1 MRTFILQLVLAIGI
15 GSMVYAQQENTSPTN
30 YQQRLQE
37 LIKTEEEHAALEAEE
52 AAREKAR
59 RIKQLSE
66 ADEQRARDIST
77 VNEEAREAVDAIV
90 VDSEL
95 QKLLDQT
102 ENIDLP
108 PLSVFLD
115 AAYENATIKR
125 QEAAMDEKMAAYTIV
140 KRQWLNYFRVNGSY
154 SYGVFSALTDQSNI
168 DTPLFQAWSG
178 RAQHTYN
185 LGAGF
190 SISLG
195 DLFTR
200 KQQLK
205 VQKAIMRQAQY
216 EYDEV
221 VETRKLKILDAYN
234 KVVEQL
240 ATIKAKAES
249 AAMYNAQM
257 KISENE
263 FINGQITLIS
273 LSLERARRTGALVTF
288 QECKVQLHNAITLLE
303 LLTNVKVLDQSNK
316 KTNTTTHN

>member
-1 MRTFILQLVLAIGI
+1 MRTFIIQITLILGLAFAA
-15 GSMVYAQQENTSPTN
+15 YAQVENTYSKD

-37 LIKTEEEHAALEAEE
+37 LIKTEEEHAAREAEE
-52 AAREKAR
+52 AAQEKAR
-59 RIKQLSE
+59 RLRQLAES
-66 ADEQRARDIST
+66 DEQRARQIQT
-77 VNEEAREAVDAIV
+77 VNEQGKDASDAIL

-102 ENIDLP
+102 ENINLP

-115 AAYENATIKR
+115 AAYENATIKK
-125 QEAAMDEKMAAYTIV
+125 QEAVMDEKMASYTIV

-154 SYGVFSALTDQSNI
+154 SYGVFSALTDRSDVN
-168 DTPLFQAWSG
+168 TPLFQAWSG
-178 RAQHTYN
+178 SAQHTYN
-185 LGAGF
+185 IGAGF
-190 SISLG
+190 SVSLG

-200 KQQLK
+200 RHQLK

-303 LLTNVKVLDQSNK
+303 LLTNVKVLDQSAKPTKNDK
-316 KTNTTTHN
+316 

>member
-1 MRTFILQLVLAIGI
+1 MRTFIIQITLILGLAFAT
-15 GSMVYAQQENTSPTN
+15 YAQVENTYSKD

-37 LIKTEEEHAALEAEE
+37 LIKTEEEHAVREAEE
-52 AAREKAR
+52 AAQEKAR
-59 RIKQLSE
+59 RLRQLAES
-66 ADEQRARDIST
+66 DEQRARQIQT
-77 VNEEAREAVDAIV
+77 VNEQGKDASDAIL

-102 ENIDLP
+102 ENINLP

-115 AAYENATIKR
+115 AAYENATIKK
-125 QEAAMDEKMAAYTIV
+125 QEAVMDEKMASYTIV

-154 SYGVFSALTDQSNI
+154 SYGVFSALTDRSDVN
-168 DTPLFQAWSG
+168 TPLFQAWSG
-178 RAQHTYN
+178 SAQHTYN
-185 LGAGF
+185 IGAGF
-190 SISLG
+190 SVSLG

-200 KQQLK
+200 RHQLK

-303 LLTNVKVLDQSNK
+303 LLTNVKVLDQSTKPTKNDK
-316 KTNTTTHN
+316 

>member
-1 MRTFILQLVLAIGI
+1 MRTLILQIALTLGCAFT
-15 GSMVYAQQENTSPTN
+15 VYAQENTYSSD
-30 YQQRLQE
+30 YQRRLQE
-37 LIKTEEEHAALEAEE
+37 LIKTEEEHAAMEAQE
-52 AAREKAR
+52 AAKEKAKR
-59 RIKQLSE
+59 LRELTE
-66 ADEQRARDIST
+66 ADERRASQLSQ
-77 VNEEAREAVDAIV
+77 VNEEAKDAVSAIV

-125 QEAAMDEKMAAYTIV
+125 QEAVMDEKMAAYTIV

-154 SYGVFSALTDQSNI
+154 SYGVFSALTDQSSI

-185 LGAGF
+185 IGAGF
-190 SISLG
+190 SVSLG

-200 KQQLK
+200 RHQLK

-221 VETRKLKILDAYN
+221 VESRKLKILDAYN

-240 ATIKAKAES
+240 ATIKAKAEA

-273 LSLERARRTGALVTF
+273 LSLERSRRTGALVTF

-303 LLTNVKVLDQSNK
+303 LLTNVKVIDQKNTKNK
-316 KTNTTTHN
+316 IDK

>member
-1 MRTFILQLVLAIGI
+1 MRTFILQLAFAIGVT
-15 GSMVYAQQENTSPTN
+15 SMMYAQQKNTSPKN

-37 LIKTEEEHAALEAEE
+37 LIKTEEEHTTLEAEE

-59 RIKQLSE
+59 RIKQLSQ
-66 ADEQRARDIST
+66 ADQQRARDLST
-77 VNEEAREAVDAIV
+77 VHEEAREAVAAIV

-125 QEAAMDEKMAAYTIV
+125 QEAAMDEKMAAYTII

-168 DTPLFQAWSG
+168 NTPLFRAWSG
-178 RAQHTYN
+178 TAQHTYN
-185 LGAGF
+185 FGAGF
-190 SISLG
+190 SVSLG

-221 VETRKLKILDAYN
+221 VENRKLKILDAYN
-234 KVVEQL
+234 NVVEQL
-240 ATIKAKAES
+240 ATIKAKAEA

-303 LLTNVKVLDQSNK
+303 LLTNVKVLDQNNK
-316 KTNTTTHN
+316 KTTTTNND

>member
-1 MRTFILQLVLAIGI
+1 MRTFIIQLALAIGFA
-15 GSMVYAQQENTSPTN
+15 SAVYAQSGKTYSTD

-37 LIKTEEEHAALEAEE
+37 LIQTEEEHALRQAEE
-52 AAREKAR
+52 AAKEKAK
-59 RIKQLSE
+59 RIRQLSE
-66 ADEQRARDIST
+66 SDEQRALQIQT
-77 VNEEAREAVDAIV
+77 VNEQGKDAADAIL

-115 AAYENATIKR
+115 AAYENATIKK
-125 QEAAMDEKMAAYTIV
+125 QEAVMDEKMAAYTIV
-140 KRQWLNYFRVNGSY
+140 KRQWLNYFRVSGSY
-154 SYGVFSALTDQSNI
+154 SYGVFSALTDRSDI
-168 DTPLFQAWSG
+168 ETPLFQAWSG
-178 RAQHTYN
+178 TAQHTYN

-190 SISLG
+190 SVSLG

-200 KQQLK
+200 HHQLK

-221 VETRKLKILDAYN
+221 VESRKLKILDAYN

-273 LSLERARRTGALVTF
+273 LSLERSRRTGALVTF

-303 LLTNVKVLDQSNK
+303 LLTNVKVLDQSAKQTK
-316 KTNTTTHN
+316 KDK

>member
-1 MRTFILQLVLAIGI
+1 MRTFIIQITLILGLAFAT
-15 GSMVYAQQENTSPTN
+15 YAQVENTYSKD

-37 LIKTEEEHAALEAEE
+37 LIKTEEEHAVREAEE
-52 AAREKAR
+52 AAQEKAR
-59 RIKQLSE
+59 RLRQLAES
-66 ADEQRARDIST
+66 DEQRARQIQT
-77 VNEEAREAVDAIV
+77 VNEQGKDASDAIL

-102 ENIDLP
+102 ENINLP

-115 AAYENATIKR
+115 AAYENATIKK
-125 QEAAMDEKMAAYTIV
+125 QEAVMDEKMASYTIV

-154 SYGVFSALTDQSNI
+154 SYGVFSALTDRSDVN
-168 DTPLFQAWSG
+168 TPLFQAWSG
-178 RAQHTYN
+178 SAQHTYN
-185 LGAGF
+185 IGAGF
-190 SISLG
+190 SVSLG

-200 KQQLK
+200 RHQLK

-303 LLTNVKVLDQSNK
+303 LLTNVKVLDQSAKPTKNDK
-316 KTNTTTHN
+316 

>member
-1 MRTFILQLVLAIGI
+1 MRTLILQIALTLGCAFT
-15 GSMVYAQQENTSPTN
+15 VYAQENTYSN
-30 YQQRLQE
+30 DYQRRLQE
-37 LIKTEEEHAALEAEE
+37 LIKTEEEHAAMEAQE
-52 AAREKAR
+52 AAKEKAKR
-59 RIKQLSE
+59 LRELTE
-66 ADEQRARDIST
+66 ADERRASQLSQ
-77 VNEEAREAVDAIV
+77 VNEEAKDAVSAIV

-125 QEAAMDEKMAAYTIV
+125 QEAVMDEKMAAYTIV

-185 LGAGF
+185 IGAGF
-190 SISLG
+190 SVSLG

-200 KQQLK
+200 RHQLK

-221 VETRKLKILDAYN
+221 VESRKLKILDAYN

-240 ATIKAKAES
+240 ATIKAKAEA

-273 LSLERARRTGALVTF
+273 LSLERSRRTGALVTF

-303 LLTNVKVLDQSNK
+303 LLTNVKVIDQKNTKNK
-316 KTNTTTHN
+316 IDK